1 MGHVQHDPIR
11 TAVLDL
17 DIAVLLTAMPYAQR
31 LVHIIARL
39 GAGCIVSWPVSATAL
54 TLQSASNLAAA
65 TAWRSVTIAATVPAS
80 SPVQTMQ
87 LYVDNS
93 LAYSVGGQSLS
104 KTLALASGPH
114 YIVIKAWD
122 ATGINW
128 FTGENITVQ

>member
-1 MGHVQHDPIR
+1 MTVNVIPMPI
-11 TAVLDL
+11 TISSPSANS
-17 DIAVLLTAMPYAQR
+17 
-31 LVHIIARL
+31 
-39 GAGCIVSWPVSATAL
+39 IV
-54 TLQSASNLAAA
+54 ASP
-65 TAWRSVTIAATVPAS
+65 VTIAATVPAS

-114 YIVIKAWD
+114 SIVIKAWD

-128 FTGENITVQ
+128 STGENITVQ